1 MSGSGP
7 NRQRDI
13 VRTHASG
20 FAKRKAKE
28 EKRKVMEFLAKNRW
42 ITAELI
48 SVLPKSDLKNNNSV
62 QAVGNRI
69 TDARSTEPSSTESVI
84 SKAPAVKNLT
94 KEMKEALLLLSFERV
109 LLSTASPPRYRGRCW
124 AAIRLSHRPE
134 PSGRAVLGEVDG
146 LDIGGRH
153 RRRFWNSVERIGDFC
168 HPNPV
173 QYFHC
178 VIQFGPNPVVLSK
191 FWSNPVYIRK
201 KLWLSIWLQFS
212 SSFESDL
219 QTITWLH

>member
-94 KEMKEALLLLSFERV
+94 KEMKEALTCEK
-109 LLSTASPPRYRGRCW
+109 PY
-124 AAIRLSHRPE
+124 
-134 PSGRAVLGEVDG
+134 
-146 LDIGGRH
+146 
-153 RRRFWNSVERIGDFC
+153 
-168 HPNPV
+168 
-173 QYFHC
+173 
-178 VIQFGPNPVVLSK
+178 
-191 FWSNPVYIRK
+191 
-201 KLWLSIWLQFS
+201 
-212 SSFESDL
+212 
-219 QTITWLH
+219 